1 MAIISPFSDE
11 EELPQK
17 DETKVVTLEEPKSE
31 AKLDQENL
39 SLSGLVGYISG
50 KYNRAKA
57 QRQYDESRWLM
68 AYDNY
73 RGIYGPSVQFRDTE
87 QSRAFVKIT
96 KTKVLAAAAQMQEIM
111 FANNK
116 FPIGIEPSPVPTG
129 ILESVHFDSQSPEA
143 AMGAP
148 QAPKPMEVS
157 STISRKEILQ
167 QTGYLQNIFEPIKD
181 KLKEGPGTTSTSYTW
196 EPAKE
201 AARKMEKQI
210 QDQLLECSADK
221 AIRSFIFDMALFGT
235 GVIKGPF
242 LIEKEYPKWD
252 AKGTYVPEMKNT
264 AEVSYVSIWD
274 SYPDP
279 DARNM
284 AEAEDFIQRHRLSR
298 TQLKELKKRPSFRKN
313 SIDEAIARGSNY
325 TPEYW
330 EDHIKDSGH
339 NGEIDRY
346 EVLEYWGSVDPKIAE
361 DNDFQIAD
369 ELKDK
374 DSIQINA
381 WICNG
386 IVIRLVMN
394 VFTPA
399 RIPYY
404 MCPYELNPYSIF
416 GIGVA
421 ENMED
426 TQLLMNGFMRLAVD
440 NAVRSANVIL
450 EVNTTNLRPGQDTSL
465 YPGKVFETEAV
476 QPGTTINAVEIPN
489 RSQEAMMLF
498 DKARQLA
505 DEATGMPSYSHGMSG
520 IQSTTRTASGMSM
533 LMGAAKENIK
543 AIIKNIDDYLLTPLG
558 KAMFAFNMQFNY
570 DSDIVGDL
578 EVVAR
583 GTESLMRDE
592 VRSQK
597 LLQFLQI
604 TNNPNDLPFVRRD
617 YALRE
622 IAASMDLEPDK
633 LVNDPRQA
641 AIQAEQIKQYQLAM
655 GIDPNAQAKGNPSG
669 APSPNDPTGNGGG
682 NIAPGNS
689 PPPGAQGFT
698 GAGGGSPQ
706 AAQAAGASSSARS
719 ANGMSGG

>member
-1 MAIISPFSDE
+1 MAIIDAPLDE
-11 EELPQK
+11 DFVPEK
-17 DETKVVTLEEPKSE
+17 DETKVVTLEEAKSKGKIDE
-31 AKLDQENL
+31 ENS
-39 SLSGLVGYISG
+39 SLYGLVNYVQGRFS
-50 KYNRAKA
+50 RAKA
-57 QRQYDESRWLM
+57 KRQYDESRWLL

-96 KTKVLAAAAQMQEIM
+96 KTKVLAATAQMQEIL

-116 FPIGIEPSPVPTG
+116 FPIGIEPSPVPEG
-129 ILESVHFDSQSPEA
+129 IAESVHFDMKSPEA
-143 AMGAP
+143 QMSQQTGAP
-148 QAPKPMEVS
+148 PKTPVQS
-157 STISRKEILQ
+157 ATISRVEILK
-167 QTGYLQNIFEPIKD
+167 QTGYLQNILEPVKD
-181 KLKEGPGTTSTSYTW
+181 QLKEGPGKTPTSSTW

-201 AARKMEKQI
+201 AAHKMEKKI

-221 AIRSFIFDMALFGT
+221 SIRSFIFDMACFGT
-235 GVIKGPF
+235 GVFKGPF
-242 LIEKEYPKWD
+242 LVEKEYAKWNS
-252 AKGTYVPEMKNT
+252 KGVYEPLKRNS

-274 SYPDP
+274 AYPDP

-284 AEAEDFIQRHRLSR
+284 AEAEHFIQRHRLSKS
-298 TQLKELKKRPSFRKN
+298 QLRELKKRPSFRKE
-313 SIDEAIARGSNY
+313 SIEDAIAKGALY
-325 TPEYW
+325 QPEYW
-330 EDHIKDSGH
+330 EDHIQDSGQH
-339 NGEIDRY
+339 EDIDRY
-346 EVLEYWGSVDPKIAE
+346 EVLEFWGAIDPKLAE
-361 DNDFQIAD
+361 DNNFKIPE
-369 ELKDK
+369 ELSDK
-374 DSIQINA
+374 DSIQINT

-386 IVIRLVMN
+386 VVIRLLMN

-416 GIGVA
+416 GIGIA

-450 EVNTTNLRPGQDTSL
+450 EINTTNLRPGQDTTL

-520 IQSTTRTASGMSM
+520 VMSVGRTASGMSM

-543 AIIKNIDDYLLTPLG
+543 AVVKNIDDYLLVPLG
-558 KAMFAFNMQFNY
+558 KAMFAFNMQFNF
-570 DSDIVGDL
+570 DADCIGDL

-597 LLQFLQI
+597 LLQFLQV
-604 TNNPNDLPFVRRD
+604 TNNPSDMPFVKRD

-633 LVNDPRQA
+633 LVNDPREA
-641 AIQAEQIKQYQLAM
+641 AVQAELIKQYRQMM
-655 GIDPNAQAKGNPSG
+655 GIPPEQDPNAGGGQG
-669 APSPNDPTGNGGG
+669 APGVSDPTGNGGG
-682 NIAPGNS
+682 NIAPGMS
-689 PPPGAQGFT
+689 PEPGAAGFT
-698 GAGGGSPQ
+698 GAGGGSANAA
-706 AAQAAGASSSARS
+706 AAQQKGPQ
-719 ANGMSGG
+719 